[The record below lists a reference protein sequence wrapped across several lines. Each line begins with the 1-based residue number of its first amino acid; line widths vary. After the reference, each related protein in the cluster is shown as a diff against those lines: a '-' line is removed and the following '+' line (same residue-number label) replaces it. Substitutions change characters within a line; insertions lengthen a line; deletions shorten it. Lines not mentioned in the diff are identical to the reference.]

1 MGIVKKSVRKMEN
14 FDKENVQSI
23 PLNASPSKR
32 RLQELMLT
40 PKITEEPKELYIEL
54 KSKLPEISLNSWARS
69 NSSSHYSGPTS
80 LYSSPSSCSPRSDTS
95 LTSHK
100 SIWKTSSSDIG
111 NYPVSPLVLKD
122 KVRAKQSGFTRERY
136 HHGMPRNT
144 RPNI

>member
-1 MGIVKKSVRKMEN
+1 MEN

-40 PKITEEPKELYIEL
+40 PKITEQPKEVDVEL
-54 KSKLPEISLNSWARS
+54 KAKLSEISLNSWTR
-69 NSSSHYSGPTS
+69 SSSSSNYSGPTS
-80 LYSSPSSCSPRSDTS
+80 LYSSPNSCSPRSDSSGTS
-95 LTSHK
+95 LLSNK

-122 KVRAKQSGFTRERY
+122 KVRSKQSGFTRERY

>member
-1 MGIVKKSVRKMEN
+1 MGVKKSVRKMEN

-40 PKITEEPKELYIEL
+40 PKITEEPKELDVQL
-54 KSKLPEISLNSWARS
+54 KSEISLNSWTRS

-80 LYSSPSSCSPRSDTS
+80 LYSSPSSCPPRSDTS
-95 LTSHK
+95 LISQK

>member
-1 MGIVKKSVRKMEN
+1 MGSVKKVSVKMEN

-40 PKITEEPKELYIEL
+40 PKITEEPKEVEIE
-54 KSKLPEISLNSWARS
+54 LNSWTRS

-95 LTSHK
+95 LISQK

-136 HHGMPRNT
+136 LHGMPRNT

>member
-1 MGIVKKSVRKMEN
+1 MGSVKKSVRKMEN

-40 PKITEEPKELYIEL
+40 PKITEEPKELDIEL
-54 KSKLPEISLNSWARS
+54 KSKLSEISLNSWTRS
-69 NSSSHYSGPTS
+69 NSSSH
-80 LYSSPSSCSPRSDTS
+80 YSSPSSCSPRSDTS
-95 LTSHK
+95 LISQK